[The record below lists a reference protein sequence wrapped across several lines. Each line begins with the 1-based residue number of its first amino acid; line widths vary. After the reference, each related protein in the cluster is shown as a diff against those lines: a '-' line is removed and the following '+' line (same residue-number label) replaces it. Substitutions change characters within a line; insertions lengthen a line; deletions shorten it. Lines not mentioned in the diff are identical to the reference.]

1 MKKGTKITLIVIAS
15 LLTIG
20 AAFFIGADVVLSRI
34 ATREVNKV
42 LATLPFDSASCGGIT
57 VRLFSGTAAVDDIR
71 LSYRGAPIV
80 QKKDTVYPG
89 ANITVD
95 RVDIGHIFYSML
107 LKKQLLIHNIHIV
120 RPQVELWM
128 DEEHPELC
136 FPEMPKDTTRDS
148 VAFPLKSAELS
159 HFHILC
165 ASMALHSIRTK
176 MNVVVDSC
184 SLAVHDLLYD
194 STFHYCDSVYR
205 FHLIHANI
213 ITPDGLMRIDTR
225 DVEHSDQGPLTVGK
239 TRIANNCAKMHLGNL
254 AKQPMTWID
263 LSIKHVTTS
272 PFNPIRKAL
281 AQDLTLD
288 NIDAEV
294 SEMHVFRDERYIPK
308 IVYDMPQNIMREIP
322 VVFDIKHIEAGI
334 DKLFIEFASTDKNV
348 GKLDVKSIKAHVT
361 NATNRRGATM
371 EAKGNCKLGI
381 GKATAGFAMTM
392 NKECNWKLEMHA
404 ETVNSNVMNSFVRP
418 LVGITSECMIDKLDI
433 RYAGNSVQADGAFRM
448 IYHGFKVEVHNDK
461 NVPYKIITKNAKA
474 FTTIGNAL
482 LPKSNPSSAKAAPR
496 AYKITWKRNEYK
508 PVPLY
513 LFGPCIDGVKKTML
527 PGLYVHL
534 QTKDI

>member
-1 MKKGTKITLIVIAS
+1 MKKGTKITLIVLAS

-20 AAFFIGADVVLSRI
+20 AAFFIGADVVLSRF

-71 LSYRGAPIV
+71 LSYRGKPV
-80 QKKDTVYPG
+80 VLKKDTVYPG
-89 ANITVD
+89 AEIYVD
-95 RVDIGHIFYSML
+95 RIDVGHLFYSML
-107 LKKQLLIHNIHIV
+107 LNKQLLIHNIHVV
-120 RPQVELWM
+120 RPRVELWM

-148 VAFPLKSAELS
+148 VAFPFKSAELS
-159 HFHILC
+159 HLQIFC

-176 MNVVVDSC
+176 LDVTVDSC
-184 SLAVHDLLYD
+184 SLAVQELVYD
-194 STFHYCDSVYR
+194 SAFHYCDSVYR
-205 FHLIHANI
+205 LHLAHAKI

-225 DVEHSDQGPLTVGK
+225 DVAHSDQGALTVGR

-254 AKQPMTWID
+254 TKQPMTWID
-263 LSIKHVTTS
+263 MTIQQVTTS

-288 NIDAEV
+288 KIEAEV
-294 SEMHVFRDERYIPK
+294 SEMHVFRDERYVPK
-308 IVYDMPQNIMREIP
+308 IVYAMPQTIMREIP
-322 VVFDIKHIEAGI
+322 IVFDIKHIEAGI
-334 DKLFIEFASTDKNV
+334 DKLFIEFASTNKSI
-348 GKLDVKSIKAHVT
+348 GKLDVRAIKAHVT
-361 NATNRRGATM
+361 HATNRRGATM
-371 EAKGNCKLGI
+371 EAKGNCKLGL

-392 NKECNWKLEMHA
+392 NKDCNWKLEMHA
-404 ETVNSNVMNSFVRP
+404 EEVNTNVMNRFVRP

-433 RYAGNSVQADGAFRM
+433 RYAGNSVQADGVFRM
-448 IYHGFKVEVHNDK
+448 LYHGFKVEVHNDK
-461 NVPYKIITKNAKA
+461 DVPYKIITKNAKA
-474 FTTIGNAL
+474 FTSIGNSL